1 MQGRFLPTLFSFEIE
16 ITIHRFPLL
25 LQQSNVRLFLLY
37 YLLYCLSLNISVLS
51 RAQSVHVLKPFIH
64 CSRLQ
69 VRGLKLVNH
78 QSYTLIYISWFQIG
92 KLLGCRTRRF
102 YSQGD
107 SDQFVLVGSKAKR
120 FRGKGELF
128 GIVEAEEE
136 VGDGRSS
143 VVDDLKS
150 LGVVS
155 A

>member
-1 MQGRFLPTLFSFEIE
+1 M
-16 ITIHRFPLL
+16 
-25 LQQSNVRLFLLY
+25 
-37 YLLYCLSLNISVLS
+37 
-51 RAQSVHVLKPFIH
+51 
-64 CSRLQ
+64 
-69 VRGLKLVNH
+69 
-78 QSYTLIYISWFQIG
+78 
-92 KLLGCRTRRF
+92 
-102 YSQGD
+102 
-107 SDQFVLVGSKAKR
+107 LVGSKAKR